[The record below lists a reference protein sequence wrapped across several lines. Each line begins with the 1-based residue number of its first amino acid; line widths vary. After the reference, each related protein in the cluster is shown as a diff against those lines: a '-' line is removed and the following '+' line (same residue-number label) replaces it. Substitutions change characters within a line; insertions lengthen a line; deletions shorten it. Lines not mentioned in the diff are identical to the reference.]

1 MFELRTL
8 HLVHLR
14 KNLQKNWESGVLC
27 LYKGTVRRAAKLWN
41 VRQWEVEQLLA
52 ELEGEG
58 FLMVDEETDRI
69 LPGAG
74 PE

>member
-1 MFELRTL
+1 MFESRSM

-14 KNLQKNWESGVLC
+14 MNLRRNWEKGVPC

-58 FLMVDEETDRI
+58 FLVVDEGSDLI
-69 LPGAG
+69 SPGEG